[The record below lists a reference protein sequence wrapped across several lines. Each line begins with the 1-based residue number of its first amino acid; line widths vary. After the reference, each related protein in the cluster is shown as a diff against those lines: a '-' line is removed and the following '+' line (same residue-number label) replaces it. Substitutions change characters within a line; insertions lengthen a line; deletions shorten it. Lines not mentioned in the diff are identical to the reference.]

1 MGRCYDL
8 SKCSQGYNQTGLSGI
23 KVMVYGRRTMQV
35 SSSAAFL
42 EGPERHAERCYR
54 LIDGRCEPHGQLDGE
69 YGSVDD
75 ALADAIA
82 WIGQLGDA
90 EHPANL
96 IGVEVC
102 SGNGDWRTCRLPT
115 QLLCL
120 LPE

>member
-1 MGRCYDL
+1 
-8 SKCSQGYNQTGLSGI
+8 
-23 KVMVYGRRTMQV
+23 MVYARRTMQV
-35 SSSAAFL
+35 SVSAAFL
-42 EGPERHAERCYR
+42 DSAERHAEQRCYR
-54 LIDGRCEPHGQLDGE
+54 LIDGRCEPHGQLDGQ

-75 ALADAIA
+75 ALADAIT

-102 SGNGDWRTCRLPT
+102 SGNGDWRTCRLPA